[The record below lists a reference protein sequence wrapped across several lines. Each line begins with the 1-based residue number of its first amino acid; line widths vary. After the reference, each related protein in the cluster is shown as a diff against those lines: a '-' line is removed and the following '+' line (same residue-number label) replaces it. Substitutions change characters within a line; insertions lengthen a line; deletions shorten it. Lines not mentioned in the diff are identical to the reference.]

1 MEFFGKEKKFG
12 FTYSK
17 SYPRYFFRT
26 DNHIQCISLLLKHLK
41 EEFETCLVYI
51 YCLLVCFAG
60 FFCAASPGVLL
71 LHFFGALLPPAVHK
85 WNSVKPAPGK
95 CIAIDVCMCVLRQ
108 QIIAIIFTASDCG
121 SPSQPCL
128 DTNTS
133 LSPTSNTS
141 ISSYHCHLTTDE
153 PLSLDGWHV
162 HCSLILI
169 VLLVAAVFHFFK
181 GRGRSRT
188 VAIWA
193 LRSKTGPESHKA
205 KAASAVPN

>member
-1 MEFFGKEKKFG
+1 MFA
-12 FTYSK
+12 
-17 SYPRYFFRT
+17 
-26 DNHIQCISLLLKHLK
+26 LKGS
-41 EEFETCLVYI
+41 
-51 YCLLVCFAG
+51 FALP
-60 FFCAASPGVLL
+60 FLAFL
-71 LHFFGALLPPAVHK
+71 LHFCGALLPPAVHK

-108 QIIAIIFTASDCG
+108 QIIAIIFTASDCD
-121 SPSQPCL
+121 SPCL
-128 DTNTS
+128 DTSTS

-169 VLLVAAVFHFFK
+169 VLLVAAVFHFFR

-193 LRSKTGPESHKA
+193 LLSKTGPESHKA
-205 KAASAVPN
+205 KAASTVPN